1 MLNTVK
7 RFSIWEIA
15 HRWHNLDP
23 ESTNSQ
29 KLSLAVQDTLRSL
42 AGANHYD
49 GPMIVNCNGVENKGA
64 YHEPTRHRYKHEEI
78 EEGLADCCRNKVF
91 NKPLLESVFIEQQP
105 FGKWCLEKG
114 WALPGFWFSS
124 DWKPDKYRYSEWQ
137 LDSSSEE
144 SLPTTQEIAGSELE
158 IKLRPN
164 QMDKPVCQA
173 IARTL
178 WDIYPQM
185 TIADMC
191 KHEAIQRYGN
201 GKLYGGIHT
210 LRGWLSEVAPPEV
223 RGKRG
228 RPKKSET

>member
-29 KLSLAVQDTLRSL
+29 KLPLAVQDTLRSL

-49 GPMIVNCNGVENKGA
+49 GLMIVNCNGVENKGA
-64 YHEPTRHRYKHEEI
+64 YHEPTQRRYKHEEI
-78 EEGLADCCRNKVF
+78 EEGLFDCSRNKIF

-114 WALPGFWFSS
+114 WVLPGFWFSN
-124 DWKPDKYRYSEWQ
+124 DWKPDKYRYSGWQ

-144 SLPTTQEIAGSELE
+144 SLPITQEIAGSELE

-173 IARTL
+173 IVRTL

-191 KHEAIQRYGN
+191 KHEAFN
-201 GKLYGGIHT
+201 ATATVSSMAVSTLYVTG
-210 LRGWLSEVAPPEV
+210 
-223 RGKRG
+223 
-228 RPKKSET
+228 